1 MDVPGIGPLTVISSA
16 PVVVRD
22 FSCVAALLTCCSSA
36 RHSVQLR
43 STCAQGFFA
52 GLAWKGFETYSQYS
66 FRNLCLVS
74 VDWVRT
80 ASLVHVILSL
90 LQL

>member
-1 MDVPGIGPLTVISSA
+1 V
-16 PVVVRD
+16 
-22 FSCVAALLTCCSSA
+22 
-36 RHSVQLR
+36 
-43 STCAQGFFA
+43 QGFFA

-80 ASLVHVILSL
+80 ASHVHVILSL
-90 LQL
+90 FNCECHVAAISQAATRADAAGEDEGLWAGHQPRVN

>member
-1 MDVPGIGPLTVISSA
+1 M
-16 PVVVRD
+16 
-22 FSCVAALLTCCSSA
+22 
-36 RHSVQLR
+36 
-43 STCAQGFFA
+43 QGFFA

-80 ASLVHVILSL
+80 ASHVHVILSL
-90 LQL
+90 FNCECHVTSWPPSLRQQPVPMPQVRTKVFGRDISRV